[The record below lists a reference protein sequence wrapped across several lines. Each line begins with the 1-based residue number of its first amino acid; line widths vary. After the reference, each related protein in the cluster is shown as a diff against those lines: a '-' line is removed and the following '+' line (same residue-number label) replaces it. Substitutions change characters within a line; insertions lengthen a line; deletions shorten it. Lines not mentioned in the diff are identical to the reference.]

1 MSEPLRYL
9 LLLTLAAASR
19 FLVLADFT
27 IADLI
32 APDLQT
38 SFHTTPTALLLARN
52 AMPISLA
59 IGIPLAVLLV
69 EKAGL
74 AKTYLAALVCF
85 TAALLISAN
94 ATSLDMFVLGRI
106 VQGLSTAVVSSQVFA
121 VLWVF
126 APSRLLNQGVA
137 LVAGVGGVGMA
148 AGPVLASLGG
158 TGGQWRT
165 IFIVLALAVSL
176 LIPLAW
182 LSLRRPIQAVSR
194 IPEAG
199 SYWGGSLF
207 CGAWALLLTRWPD
220 GSPLDSAWMRGTEV
234 LLLIGLGLWL
244 RNRRQGEDGPWRSSQ
259 FRAGFLVR
267 FALFGAIA
275 TPSFFL
281 VLYLRNQLGWSME
294 QAALMGVAMS
304 APMILSIPLS
314 ARLLRQIS
322 LTRLT
327 SLCLQ
332 LMTAGLLGWVLALAF
347 QLVGLMLLCN
357 GLVGISIGLLI
368 PAITSKAM
376 QAGGSRFALQA
387 SGWLVLAEALGPML
401 GLASQSSLLLFV
413 TRLFWRHA
421 MAEAKL
427 PYDLMA
433 SDLNRVQQALPL
445 PNAVD
450 QTIASQ
456 AFLHGLQSIYLCSA
470 LILLATAFACKKLLQ
485 PAK

>member
-1 MSEPLRYL
+1 
-9 LLLTLAAASR
+9 
-19 FLVLADFT
+19 
-27 IADLI
+27 
-32 APDLQT
+32 
-38 SFHTTPTALLLARN
+38 
-52 AMPISLA
+52 
-59 IGIPLAVLLV
+59 
-69 EKAGL
+69 
-74 AKTYLAALVCF
+74 
-85 TAALLISAN
+85 
-94 ATSLDMFVLGRI
+94 
-106 VQGLSTAVVSSQVFA
+106 
-121 VLWVF
+121 
-126 APSRLLNQGVA
+126 
-137 LVAGVGGVGMA
+137 
-148 AGPVLASLGG
+148 
-158 TGGQWRT
+158 
-165 IFIVLALAVSL
+165 
-176 LIPLAW
+176 
-182 LSLRRPIQAVSR
+182 
-194 IPEAG
+194 
-199 SYWGGSLF
+199 
-207 CGAWALLLTRWPD
+207 
-220 GSPLDSAWMRGTEV
+220 
-234 LLLIGLGLWL
+234 
-244 RNRRQGEDGPWRSSQ
+244 
-259 FRAGFLVR
+259 
-267 FALFGAIA
+267 LFGAIA

-450 QTIASQ
+450 QAIASQ